1 VIVPVVAPDGT
12 VATSCVVVA
21 EVTVAVVP
29 WNLTVL
35 FAMVLL
41 KPVPEIVT
49 DAPTAPLLGENPLMV
64 GAAHAGAVHK
74 RNNAASTRMNHR
86 TQLPARAVWDR
97 CGCIATRTL
106 PPFTMA
112 VLDFIGAWLRQLD
125 EPGFLAHRWRGT
137 ICCVSRANNS
147 DCNKPVLFASCD
159 INRLEN

>member
-1 VIVPVVAPDGT
+1 MIVPVVAPDGT

-74 RNNAASTRMNHR
+74 RNNAEHTHEPSHATTSSSGVGSMRLHRYANTPSIYHGGPRFYWGVVATTR
-86 TQLPARAVWDR
+86 RAGFPR
-97 CGCIATRTL
+97 SSLAGHY
-106 PPFTMA
+106 M
-112 VLDFIGAWLRQLD
+112 LRIKSKQ
-125 EPGFLAHRWRGT
+125 
-137 ICCVSRANNS
+137 
-147 DCNKPVLFASCD
+147 
-159 INRLEN
+159 